1 MHYTKKEKE
10 FERYGFKTFCFTIRR
25 KKQMKKEEIKYTNK
39 ERHDI
44 CACMLT
50 FPAILEERRPLLF
63 FSKNELDIEF
73 LVVQNVFWHPKNQ

>member
-10 FERYGFKTFCFTIRR
+10 FERYSFKTFCFTIRR
-25 KKQMKKEEIKYTNK
+25 KKHMKKEEIKYTNK

-63 FSKNELDIEF
+63 FSKNELEIEF